1 MTTEQRVELV
11 AEVREEYGLAP
22 ALKAVELPKS
32 TWYYHQKEKVSYEAK
47 YAHLH
52 PLLEKIARRHPE
64 YGYRRTTKELRNTYR
79 KIINHKVVQRL
90 HRLWELALLRTT
102 RAPRP
107 STIRQIIK
115 EANGRANL
123 IADLDLIEPFQ
134 VAYTDFT
141 ELRYADGREKAYLM
155 PILDHASKL
164 IYGWAVGES
173 ANTKL
178 ALTAWEKAKQAFV
191 DLQIPSQGMIIH
203 HDQDSVYTSYD
214 WTGQLLLKDS
224 VRVSYALG
232 GAKDNPEME
241 GFISRFKTEG
251 HSLFLDA
258 QSLHELAEVVDQ
270 RMQYHNAER
279 LHSRLGYRSP
289 LKFIQQVTVM
299 STPEVHI

>member
-1 MTTEQRVELV
+1 MTTEQKVELV
-11 AEVREEYGLAP
+11 AEVQEAYGLAP
-22 ALKAVELPKS
+22 ALQAVELPKS
-32 TWYYHQKEKVSYEAK
+32 TWYYHQQEKVSYETK

-64 YGYRRTTKELRNTYR
+64 YGYRRTTQELRNTYR

-107 STIRQIIK
+107 SAIRQIIK
-115 EANGRANL
+115 EAKGRANL
-123 IADLDLIEPFQ
+123 IVDLDAIALFQ

-155 PILDHASKL
+155 PILDHTSKL
-164 IYGWAVGES
+164 VYGWAVGES
-173 ANTKL
+173 ANTEM
-178 ALTAWEKAKQAFV
+178 ALRAWKKAKQAWI
-191 DLQIPSQGMIIH
+191 DLRIPYRGMIIH

-214 WTGQLLLKDS
+214 WTGQLLLKDK
-224 VRVSYALG
+224 VRLSYALG

-241 GFISRFKTEG
+241 GFISRFKSEG

-258 QSLHELAEVVDQ
+258 QSLDELAAVVDQ
-270 RMQYHNAER
+270 RMRYHNAER
-279 LHSRLGYRSP
+279 LHSSLGYRSP
-289 LKFIQQVTVM
+289 LKFIQQVIVM